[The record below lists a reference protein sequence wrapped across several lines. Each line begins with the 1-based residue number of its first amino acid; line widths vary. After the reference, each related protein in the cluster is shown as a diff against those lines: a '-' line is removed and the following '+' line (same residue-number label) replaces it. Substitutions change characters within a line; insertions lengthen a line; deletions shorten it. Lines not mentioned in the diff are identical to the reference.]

1 MTSHVHVLENLRL
14 LRYYSEQTRFNAIAI
29 KITMVFPAEMVLLI
43 LKSIWDCKGH

>member
-1 MTSHVHVLENLRL
+1 MFMYWKTIL
-14 LRYYSEQTRFNAIAI
+14 LRYYYSEQTRFNAIAI